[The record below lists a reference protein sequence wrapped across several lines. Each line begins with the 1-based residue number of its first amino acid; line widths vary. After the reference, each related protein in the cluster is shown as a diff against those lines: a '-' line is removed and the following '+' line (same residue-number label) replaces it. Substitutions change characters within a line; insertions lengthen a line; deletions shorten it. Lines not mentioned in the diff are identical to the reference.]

1 MAEVSVSSEPW
12 VVHISNVLHHL
23 IGGHLGWF
31 CPFLLEYE
39 IQRGARGM
47 SWAQSETAD
56 LKLITQWSE
65 TCVWLPFASSIA
77 FALLFVFVEVY
88 IAVEPVLP
96 RYLLTQKVPVL
107 VGFSNALVAVCNLSV
122 TYYFP
127 TWFQTVMLSSASTA
141 GE

>member
-1 MAEVSVSSEPW
+1 
-12 VVHISNVLHHL
+12 
-23 IGGHLGWF
+23 
-31 CPFLLEYE
+31 
-39 IQRGARGM
+39 M
-47 SWAQSETAD
+47 SLAQSKTAD
-56 LKLITQWSE
+56 LKSITQWSE
-65 TCVWLPFASSIA
+65 TCVWLSFASFIV

-96 RYLLTQKVPVL
+96 PYLLTQKVPVL
-107 VGFSNALVAVCNLSV
+107 VGLSNALVAVCNLSV

>member
-1 MAEVSVSSEPW
+1 M
-12 VVHISNVLHHL
+12 
-23 IGGHLGWF
+23 
-31 CPFLLEYE
+31 
-39 IQRGARGM
+39 
-47 SWAQSETAD
+47 
-56 LKLITQWSE
+56 
-65 TCVWLPFASSIA
+65 
-77 FALLFVFVEVY
+77 LFIFVEVY

-96 RYLLTQKVPVL
+96 PYLLTQKVPVL